1 MKVENARLMEMY
13 EKWLSKEDG
22 FTRATMRRNE
32 YSKMMKA
39 FSEAGLKRTNFR
51 ISIKQE
57 IFYKNTEILK
67 NLRVIKNTNTQFSIC
82 ITKTITICT
91 NKRI

>member
-22 FTRATMRRNE
+22 FTRATVRRNE

-51 ISIKQE
+51 ISIKQYDSGSSYQKAKAQWMKVWRKARFAQSCLE
-57 IFYKNTEILK
+57 
-67 NLRVIKNTNTQFSIC
+67 
-82 ITKTITICT
+82 
-91 NKRI
+91 